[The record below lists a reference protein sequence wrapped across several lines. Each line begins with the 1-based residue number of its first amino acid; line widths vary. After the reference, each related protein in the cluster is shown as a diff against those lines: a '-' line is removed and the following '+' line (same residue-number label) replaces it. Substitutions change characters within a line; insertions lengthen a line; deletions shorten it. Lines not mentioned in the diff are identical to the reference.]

1 MGQVMVVAAPG
12 EFTTMAGR
20 WLALARK
27 VSRRLR
33 EAVAEATPLE
43 GGVVVLAGLSNMYTH
58 YITTWEVGCG
68 MVR

>member
-1 MGQVMVVAAPG
+1 M
-12 EFTTMAGR
+12 
-20 WLALARK
+20 
-27 VSRRLR
+27 SRRLR